1 MADVSLMAAIAPT
14 AGVDP
19 AHTRLDAEIATFE
32 RFAASGTIGRARVER
47 VGRFGF
53 VLHPPHANAAHG
65 QRFDLLFIAL
75 THGNEYAGL
84 PVLNAL
90 CRYVE
95 AGVLTPPSSIGF
107 LLGNVDAARQGARFV
122 ERDLNRTF
130 GRAGRDTADDRR
142 AREME
147 PMMTRAR
154 FCVDLHQTIEPSE
167 APFFVFNYQP
177 TSLQLAHAIAPDTP
191 VVTHWGRPFSAAP
204 AGGCTSDEFVQQAGG
219 VALSIELGQKG
230 FGLYQIAAGVRVC
243 LDAITTV
250 GGVIRGAALPPV
262 DACSNPIYT
271 WAHIVPY
278 PDGEVRLDAGL
289 RNFQPVH
296 VGDRLGIRDGAP
308 LVAGTSGLL
317 LFPKYR
323 RSESEPKPAELYRVL
338 RQPTFSELGKGDCLT
353 PQT

>member
-1 MADVSLMAAIAPT
+1 MTDIAST
-14 AGVDP
+14 AGND
-19 AHTRLDAEIATFE
+19 AARSRLEAEIAAFE
-32 RFAASGTIGRARVER
+32 RFAASSTIGRARVER
-47 VGRFGF
+47 VERFGF
-53 VLHPPHANAAHG
+53 VIHPPHANAAHEP
-65 QRFDLLFIAL
+65 RFDLLFIAL

-95 AGVLTPPSSIGF
+95 AGVLAPSVSIGF
-107 LLGNVDAARQGARFV
+107 LLGNVDAARRGTRFV

-147 PMMTRAR
+147 PVMRRAR

-167 APFFVFNYQP
+167 APFFVFNYHP

-191 VVTHWGRPFSAAP
+191 VVTHWGRPFSSAS
-204 AGGCTSDEFVQQAGG
+204 AGGCTSDEFIQQGDG

-250 GGVIRGAALPPV
+250 SAVVHGASLPPV
-262 DACSNPIYT
+262 DACANPIYT

-289 RNFQPVH
+289 RNFQPIRA
-296 VGDRLGIRDGAP
+296 GDRLGTRDGTP

-323 RSESEPKPAELYRVL
+323 RSESEPKPAELYRLL
-338 RQPTFSELGKGDCLT
+338 RQPALSELGKGDCLM
-353 PQT
+353 PQS

>member
-1 MADVSLMAAIAPT
+1 MAAIAPT
-14 AGVDP
+14 AGVDS
-19 AHTRLDAEIATFE
+19 ARGRLDAEIATFE
-32 RFAASGTIGRARVER
+32 RFAASSMIGRARVER
-47 VGRFGF
+47 VERFGF
-53 VLHPPHANAAHG
+53 VIHPPHANATEG
-65 QRFDLLFIAL
+65 ERFDLLFIAL

-90 CRYVE
+90 CRYVD
-95 AGVLTPPSSIGF
+95 AGVLAPPSSIGF
-107 LLGNVDAARQGARFV
+107 LLGNVDAARRGTRFV

-130 GRAGRDTADDRR
+130 GRTGRGTADDRR

-147 PMMTRAR
+147 PMMMRAR

-177 TSLQLAHAIAPDTP
+177 TSLQLAQAIAPDTP
-191 VVTHWGRPFSAAP
+191 VVTHWGRPFSAAS
-204 AGGCTSDEFVQQAGG
+204 AGGCTSDEFIQRADG

-243 LDAITTV
+243 LDTIATV
-250 GGVIRGAALPPV
+250 GGIVHGAPLPPV
-262 DACSNPIYT
+262 DACTNPIYT

-278 PDGEVRLDAGL
+278 PDGAVRLDAGL
-289 RNFQPVH
+289 RNFQPIRA
-296 VGDRLGIRDGAP
+296 GDRLGTWDGAP
-308 LVAGTSGLL
+308 LVADTSGLL

-338 RQPTFSELGKGDCLT
+338 RQPALSELGKGDCLI
-353 PQT
+353 PQS

>member
-1 MADVSLMAAIAPT
+1 MADVSLMSAFAPT
-14 AGVDP
+14 AGIDP
-19 AHTRLDAEIATFE
+19 ARSRLDAEIATFE
-32 RFAASGTIGRARVER
+32 QFAASSTIGHMRVER
-47 VGRFGF
+47 VERFGF
-53 VLHPPHANAAHG
+53 VLHPLHANAPLG
-65 QRFDLLFIAL
+65 QQFDLLLIAL

-107 LLGNVDAARQGARFV
+107 LLGNIDAARRGTRFV

-130 GRAGRDTADDRR
+130 GRTGRDTADDRR

-177 TSLQLAHAIAPDTP
+177 ASLQLAHAISPNTP
-191 VVTHWGRPFSAAP
+191 VVTHWGRPFSATS
-204 AGGCTSDEFVQQAGG
+204 AGGCTSDEFIQQADG

-230 FGLYQIAAGVRVC
+230 FGLYHIAAGVRVC

-250 GGVIRGAALPPV
+250 SGVVHGASLPPI
-262 DACSNPIYT
+262 DACANPVYT

-278 PDGEVRLDAGL
+278 PDGDVRLDAGL
-289 RNFQPVH
+289 KNFQPIRA
-296 VGDRLGIRDGAP
+296 GDRLGTRDSEP
-308 LVAGTSGLL
+308 LIAAAGGLL

-338 RQPTFSELGKGDCLT
+338 RQPALSELGKGDCLM
-353 PQT
+353 PQS